1 MDETKIDFEDI
12 DVFADGNGVNFI
24 FETLNKNYYKG
35 NQICPLFAWEP
46 ILLKFLK
53 IYLFMREREK
63 ARAQARGAE

>member
-46 ILLKFLK
+46 ILLIFVLK
-53 IYLFMREREK
+53 I
-63 ARAQARGAE
+63 